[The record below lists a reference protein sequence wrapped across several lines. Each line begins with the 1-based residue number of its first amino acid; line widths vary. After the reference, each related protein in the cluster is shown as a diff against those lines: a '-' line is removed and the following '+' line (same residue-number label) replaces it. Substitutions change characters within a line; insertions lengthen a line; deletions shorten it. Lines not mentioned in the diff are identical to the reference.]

1 MIEDMNA
8 SLKIIVVGNGR
19 VGKTTL
25 TIKYVKNIYTTE
37 YKKTLG
43 VDFLNT
49 QRYIK
54 SIDKEVDFYIW
65 DTAGQDYYNSITK
78 RYYKGAD
85 AALIVFAINDKESF
99 DNVTSWYDK
108 VIQECDKIPIILV
121 MSKIDLKNEA
131 VINDNQAEELAKSLN
146 IKFMKVSSKDGIMVN
161 EVFEKLAIQHFKTN
175 NSSNGLENIE
185 NLQKG
190 KLKVRNDDIK
200 EIPIIN
206 DGIKSNRNNRGFK
219 INTETDEQLTERKKK
234 EKDKGCCK

>member
-65 DTAGQDYYNSITK
+65 DTAGQDYYNSITR

-108 VIQECDKIPIILV
+108 VIQECNKIPIILV

-161 EVFEKLAIQHFKTN
+161 EVFEKLAIEHYKYVESLDN
-175 NSSNGLENIE
+175 NNQVIE
-185 NLQKG
+185 EDN
-190 KLKVRNDDIK
+190 VK
-200 EIPIIN
+200 EIK
-206 DGIKSNRNNRGFK
+206 IKSNYLSYRGNNKNNGFQ
-219 INTETDEQLTERKKK
+219 INKDNNNEKKDNKKRKN
-234 EKDKGCCK
+234 CCK